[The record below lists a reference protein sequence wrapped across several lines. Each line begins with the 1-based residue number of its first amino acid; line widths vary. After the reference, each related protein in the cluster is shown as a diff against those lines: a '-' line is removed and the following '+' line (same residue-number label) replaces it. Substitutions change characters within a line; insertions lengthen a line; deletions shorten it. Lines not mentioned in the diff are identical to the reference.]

1 MMHPQP
7 EKVLH
12 IGFGSG
18 GTAWAVS
25 RHPVKEIRIAEISPE
40 VLEASDR
47 YLRAVNHGVL
57 DDPRVRIEINDGRNF
72 VLATPEKFDV
82 ILSDS
87 IHPRYAGNGSLYT
100 RDYFE
105 LCQKRLN
112 PNGIVSMWLPTYSLT
127 PHNYLMILRAFRE
140 VFPNTTVWYVPN
152 SLNAF
157 TIVIGRTEPG
167 PVPLDRMAQRMTPA
181 VLTEMD
187 EIGIRSVYDL
197 ASALL
202 LDPQGVQELT
212 ANTES
217 HVDDVPAV
225 EYESGRILDR
235 DASWLANFVL
245 LAQHM
250 TPLSRAFGGHVD
262 AMQLSRAEEIRDLRI
277 REHINQLVAALERR
291 LLPAKI

>member
-1 MMHPQP
+1 
-7 EKVLH
+7 
-12 IGFGSG
+12 
-18 GTAWAVS
+18 
-25 RHPVKEIRIAEISPE
+25 
-40 VLEASDR
+40 
-47 YLRAVNHGVL
+47 
-57 DDPRVRIEINDGRNF
+57 
-72 VLATPEKFDV
+72 
-82 ILSDS
+82 
-87 IHPRYAGNGSLYT
+87 
-100 RDYFE
+100 
-105 LCQKRLN
+105 
-112 PNGIVSMWLPTYSLT
+112 MWLPTYSLT
-127 PHNYLMILRAFRE
+127 PRNYLMILRAFRE

-167 PVPLDRMAQRMTPA
+167 PIPVNRMAQRMTPA
-181 VLTEMD
+181 VLAEMD

-202 LDPQGVQELT
+202 LDPEGVEQLT
-212 ANTES
+212 ANIES

-250 TPLSRAFGGHVD
+250 TPLSRAFTGNVD
-262 AMQLSRAEEIRDLRI
+262 PGQLTRAEEIRALRV

-291 LLPAKI
+291 RPAAKI

>member
-1 MMHPQP
+1 
-7 EKVLH
+7 
-12 IGFGSG
+12 
-18 GTAWAVS
+18 
-25 RHPVKEIRIAEISPE
+25 
-40 VLEASDR
+40 
-47 YLRAVNHGVL
+47 
-57 DDPRVRIEINDGRNF
+57 
-72 VLATPEKFDV
+72 
-82 ILSDS
+82 
-87 IHPRYAGNGSLYT
+87 
-100 RDYFE
+100 
-105 LCQKRLN
+105 
-112 PNGIVSMWLPTYSLT
+112 
-127 PHNYLMILRAFRE
+127 
-140 VFPNTTVWYVPN
+140 
-152 SLNAF
+152 
-157 TIVIGRTEPG
+157 
-167 PVPLDRMAQRMTPA
+167 MTPA
-181 VLTEMD
+181 VLAEMD

-202 LDPQGVQELT
+202 LDPQGVRELT

-262 AMQLSRAEEIRDLRI
+262 ALQLSRAEEIRDLRI